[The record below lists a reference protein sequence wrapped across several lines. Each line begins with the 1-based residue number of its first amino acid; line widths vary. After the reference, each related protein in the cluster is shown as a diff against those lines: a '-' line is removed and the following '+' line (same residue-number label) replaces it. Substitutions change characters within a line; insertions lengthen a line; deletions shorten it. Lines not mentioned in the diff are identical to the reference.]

1 MNPEEAYKQLLD
13 LHGETLLIASEMK
26 SQLKYSP
33 FEYLPGKLLGEIRE
47 IRASLIKERVEHF
60 RQLYTPNLQPQ
71 EDFQKL
77 MTEWRGEL
85 GFQED
90 LIEEWFKNQT
100 HDPQRLSVKS
110 LEQLVHAARHL
121 VPYRSQGGEWG

>member
-1 MNPEEAYKQLLD
+1 MTPEEAYKHLLD

-33 FEYLPGKLLGEIRE
+33 FEYLSGKLLGEIRE
-47 IRASLIKERVEHF
+47 IRASLIKDRVEHF

-85 GFQED
+85 GFQEG
-90 LIEEWFKNQT
+90 
-100 HDPQRLSVKS
+100 SV
-110 LEQLVHAARHL
+110 A
-121 VPYRSQGGEWG
+121 Y